1 MAGETVRARPRVAL
15 ALGGGAARGWS
26 HLGVLQALEEAG
38 IRPCAVAGTSIGS
51 LVGVVWASGTLPDF
65 REAVTALDRRRL
77 WSYLDVVVPRSG
89 LVDGRKVME
98 LVRQFVPARDLRDLP
113 VPFAAVA
120 TDLHTGQRVVLADG
134 DPVEAVRASIAV
146 PGLFTPVL
154 RDGRVLVD
162 GGVVDPVPVG
172 VARGLGADV
181 VIAVDISHR
190 ILEGGGLYGGREGEP
205 GDGEAADPLPR
216 WLRRLL
222 PGHLR
227 DVAAPAGVAMPS
239 LREVLLASVA
249 ISEVTLG
256 DLRLQLDPPDLLV
269 RPPVGHVRFL
279 DFARGPEAIQA
290 GYEATREALAG
301 WPRLAEVTGRPA

>member
-1 MAGETVRARPRVAL
+1 MANESVAARPRVAL

-38 IRPCAVAGTSIGS
+38 IRPCAVAGTSIGA
-51 LVGVVWASGTLPDF
+51 LVGVVWASGTLPAF

-89 LVDGRKVME
+89 LVDGRKVTD
-98 LVRQFVPARDLRDLP
+98 LVRSFVPAKDLRDLA

-146 PGLFTPVL
+146 PGLFTPVV

-172 VARGLGADV
+172 VARSLGADV

-190 ILEGGGLYGGREGEP
+190 ILEGGGLYRGRDEEDGGDEP
-205 GDGEAADPLPR
+205 AGMPR
-216 WLRRLL
+216 WLRRML
-222 PGHLR
+222 PGGR
-227 DVAAPAGVAMPS
+227 PAAGAKGGVALPS
-239 LREVLLASVA
+239 LREVLLTSVA
-249 ISEVTLG
+249 IGEVTLG
-256 DLRLQLDPPDLLV
+256 DLRLRLDPPDLLV

-279 DFARGPEAIQA
+279 DFARGPEAILA
-290 GYEATREALAG
+290 GYEAAREALAA
-301 WPRLAEVTGRPA
+301 WPRLREVTGGPA